1 MMRAMKRLTA
11 CLLLFFATPLLALD
25 GPMSGEQFDAYSKG
39 KTFYYGA
46 GGEAYGVE
54 EYMEDQRVRW
64 SFLDGECKEG
74 RWYEQSGGLIC
85 FVYEDTPGDPQCW
98 SFYLG
103 SSGLVARFE
112 NDPGRT
118 ELYEV
123 ENSREPMMCKGP
135 EVGV

>member
-1 MMRAMKRLTA
+1 MAM
-11 CLLLFFATPLLALD
+11 D
-25 GPMSGEQFDAYSKG
+25 GPMSAAEFDSYTQG

-54 EYMEDQRVRW
+54 EYKDGQHVTW

-74 RWYEQSGGLIC
+74 QWYEDGPGRIC
-85 FVYEDTPGDPQCW
+85 FVYENTPGEPQCW
-98 SFYLG
+98 SFYAG
-103 SSGLVARFE
+103 PQGLVARFE
-112 NDPGRT
+112 NDPGST

-123 ENSREPMMCKGP
+123 ENSGEPMMCKGP

>member
-1 MMRAMKRLTA
+1 
-11 CLLLFFATPLLALD
+11 
-25 GPMSGEQFDAYSKG
+25 MSAEAFDTHTRG

-46 GGEAYGVE
+46 DGRAYGVE
-54 EYMEDQRVRW
+54 EYLDDRRVRW

-74 RWYEQSGGLIC
+74 RWYEKDGGLIC
-85 FVYEDTPGDPQCW
+85 FVYEDEPGAPQCW

-103 SSGLVARFE
+103 PDGLVARFE
-112 NDPGRT
+112 NNPGST

-123 ENSREPMMCKGP
+123 ENTEEPMMCKGP